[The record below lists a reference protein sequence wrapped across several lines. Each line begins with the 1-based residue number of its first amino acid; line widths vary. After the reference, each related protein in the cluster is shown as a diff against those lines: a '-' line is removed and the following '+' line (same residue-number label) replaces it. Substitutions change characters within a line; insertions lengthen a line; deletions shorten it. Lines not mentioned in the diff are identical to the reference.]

1 MDRKKSAAEVWID
14 DHREFLLLALI
25 IPIGKI
31 VSVVESIIAG
41 FTYPDPADHQLRVE
55 RIRADVEHN
64 YSTKTGEMLRTDRKS
79 QSSLNVRAS
88 DKTAAKK
95 IAIRGLRSI
104 LEINT
109 HSMTVTAEPFVTI
122 GDLVKFL
129 DKRGYEL
136 TTAIEMKKAT
146 IGGLV
151 LALGMTTSS
160 HKHGLMSDI
169 VQSYEIVS
177 AEGKVIKAVRDGEN
191 GDLFRAIPWSHGTLG
206 FLTSVELSIQKAPKY
221 VKLVYRPFYNL
232 DEYCKEHTRLLHQNP
247 PCDYLEGQ
255 VFGKNRA
262 VIIEGYRTDRKDAQ
276 AKKVNNIN
284 LWYKPFFYK
293 HVESMLSLG
302 EGKTYSELVPNAEYL
317 MRHDRSMCMTMGKI
331 IPHANHPLYR
341 ALLGWMLPPN
351 MSLLKGSRPQEE
363 RNRAILQQVY
373 QDIGFPSEHLK
384 ELLEHLDGEFEIY
397 PLLVYPCKVF
407 DYGGMVRHPGEHG
420 KQWDGT
426 VREKMYLNLGIYGF
440 PKAVRNGDKT
450 YRVVEKVREVEA
462 KIASFGGFL
471 HTYVDIFTTEE
482 EFHTMFDHGLWNEMR
497 KKYKA
502 DGVFPSIYDKVKPE
516 LNPIELMEEAYS
528 EAVQEG

>member
-79 QSSLNVRAS
+79 QSSLNVRVS

-104 LEINT
+104 LEVNT
-109 HSMTVTAEPFVTI
+109 NSMTVTVEPFVTI

-177 AEGKVIKAVRDGEN
+177 AEGK
-191 GDLFRAIPWSHGTLG
+191 
-206 FLTSVELSIQKAPKY
+206 
-221 VKLVYRPFYNL
+221 
-232 DEYCKEHTRLLHQNP
+232 
-247 PCDYLEGQ
+247 
-255 VFGKNRA
+255 
-262 VIIEGYRTDRKDAQ
+262 
-276 AKKVNNIN
+276 
-284 LWYKPFFYK
+284 
-293 HVESMLSLG
+293 
-302 EGKTYSELVPNAEYL
+302 
-317 MRHDRSMCMTMGKI
+317 
-331 IPHANHPLYR
+331 
-341 ALLGWMLPPN
+341 
-351 MSLLKGSRPQEE
+351 
-363 RNRAILQQVY
+363 
-373 QDIGFPSEHLK
+373 
-384 ELLEHLDGEFEIY
+384 
-397 PLLVYPCKVF
+397 
-407 DYGGMVRHPGEHG
+407 
-420 KQWDGT
+420 
-426 VREKMYLNLGIYGF
+426 
-440 PKAVRNGDKT
+440 
-450 YRVVEKVREVEA
+450 
-462 KIASFGGFL
+462 
-471 HTYVDIFTTEE
+471 
-482 EFHTMFDHGLWNEMR
+482 
-497 KKYKA
+497 
-502 DGVFPSIYDKVKPE
+502 
-516 LNPIELMEEAYS
+516 
-528 EAVQEG
+528 